1 MGYRHAAVL
10 SSVSFFLGIL
20 FICFNVD
27 HKVLYAA
34 PLTDKIVDDGF
45 EFYTTFYNAPGAV
58 KALLHAMMGLGILG
72 LVAKLHKWDESAL
85 FFDGTSL
92 AAFMFGIIL
101 YASVVIPA
109 LRIIVIPLDSDGR
122 KERIESLRILA
133 AANTLI
139 VICLVAVLVMQA
151 SSNSAGQEY
160 ARRYEER
167 EMRKIQEQERKESEV
182 AKGGAPAPSAE
193 EKKNQ

>member
-1 MGYRHAAVL
+1 MGFRHAAVL
-10 SSVSFFLGIL
+10 SSVSFFLGKL
-20 FICFNVD
+20 N

-45 EFYTTFYNAPGAV
+45 EFYTTFYNAPRAV
-58 KALLHAMMGLGILG
+58 
-72 LVAKLHKWDESAL
+72 KLHKWDESAL
-85 FFDGTSL
+85 FFDGSSL

-109 LRIIVIPLDSDGR
+109 LRIIVSPLETDGR
-122 KERIESLRILA
+122 KERTESLRILA

-139 VICLVAVLVMQA
+139 VICLVGVLAMQG
-151 SSNSAGQEY
+151 GQEY

-167 EMRKIQEQERKESEV
+167 ELRRVQEQERKE
-182 AKGGAPAPSAE
+182 AAAGKDGAPVASAE

>member
-1 MGYRHAAVL
+1 MGFRHAAVL
-10 SSVSFFLGIL
+10 SSVSFFLGKL
-20 FICFNVD
+20 N

-45 EFYTTFYNAPGAV
+45 EFYTTFYNAPRAV
-58 KALLHAMMGLGILG
+58 KGLLHAMMGLGILS

-85 FFDGTSL
+85 FFDGSSL

-109 LRIIVIPLDSDGR
+109 LRIIVSPLETDGR
-122 KERIESLRILA
+122 KERTESLRILA

-139 VICLVAVLVMQA
+139 VICLVGVLAMQG
-151 SSNSAGQEY
+151 GQEY

-167 EMRKIQEQERKESEV
+167 ELRRVQEQERKE
-182 AKGGAPAPSAE
+182 AAAGKDGAPVASAE

>member
-1 MGYRHAAVL
+1 MGFRHAAVL

-45 EFYTTFYNAPGAV
+45 EFYTTFFNAPGAV
-58 KALLHAMMGLGILG
+58 KALLHAMMALGIVSLI
-72 LVAKLHKWDESAL
+72 AKLHKWDESAL
-85 FFDGTSL
+85 FFDGSSL
-92 AAFMFGIIL
+92 AAFVFGVVL

-109 LRIIVIPLDSDGR
+109 LRIIVTPLETDGR
-122 KERIESLRILA
+122 NERIESLRILA
-133 AANTLI
+133 AGNTLI
-139 VICLVAVLVMQA
+139 AICLVAVLVLQG
-151 SSNSAGQEY
+151 GQEY
-160 ARRYEER
+160 AKRYEAR
-167 EMRKIQEQERKESEV
+167 ELLKMQEQDRLAAATAAGV
-182 AKGGAPAPSAE
+182 PPAASPE

>member
-27 HKVLYAA
+27 HKVLYTA

-58 KALLHAMMGLGILG
+58 KALLHAMMGVGILG
-72 LVAKLHKWDESAL
+72 LVAKLHTWDESAL

-92 AAFMFGIIL
+92 AAFMFGVIL

-109 LRIIVIPLDSDGR
+109 LRIIVTPLDTDGR
-122 KERIESLRILA
+122 QERIESLRILA
-133 AANTLI
+133 AANTLV
-139 VICLVAVLVMQA
+139 VICLVAVLVMQ
-151 SSNSAGQEY
+151 AGQEY

-167 EMRKIQEQERKESEV
+167 EMRKVQEQERKEAE
-182 AKGGAPAPSAE
+182 AKGGAPAASPE